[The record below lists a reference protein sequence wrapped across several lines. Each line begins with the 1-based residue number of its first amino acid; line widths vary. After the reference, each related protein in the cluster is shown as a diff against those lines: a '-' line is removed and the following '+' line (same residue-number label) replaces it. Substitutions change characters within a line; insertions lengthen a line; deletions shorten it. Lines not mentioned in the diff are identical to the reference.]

1 METLS
6 EASLVPK
13 KYLLVT
19 EEVMYYKLSMR
30 HKETGEITVN
40 TLTIP
45 RGIYKYCFGGCTESG
60 YDSFI
65 QTATVGTKFTE
76 IAVNDRTYVLEILI
90 GSSEESLPWTI
101 EDSPVIY
108 ERVRRIPAVFFFAG
122 STEKTRICNCKL
134 RIE

>member
-19 EEVMYYKLSMR
+19 EEVMYYKLGMK

-40 TLTIP
+40 MLTIP
-45 RGIYKYCFGGCTESG
+45 RGIYKYCFCGCTESG

-65 QTATVGTKFTE
+65 QTATVGTKFT
-76 IAVNDRTYVLEILI
+76 
-90 GSSEESLPWTI
+90 
-101 EDSPVIY
+101 
-108 ERVRRIPAVFFFAG
+108 
-122 STEKTRICNCKL
+122 
-134 RIE
+134 

>member
-76 IAVNDRTYVLEILI
+76 ITVNDKTYVLEIVT

-101 EDSPVIY
+101 EDSAVIY
-108 ERVRRIPAVFFFAG
+108 EKVKRIPAVFFFAV
-122 STEKTRICNCKL
+122 STEKTRICNCRP
-134 RIE
+134 RIG